1 MKESLIDIG
10 IAIKNHRERERNSN
24 ADVFAVG
31 RAYCNQNGKEQ
42 QFWLIP
48 TSYESLKRIYSYNI
62 TGSVERSQTI
72 QKGPLTTDG
81 QPISIN
87 TRLGELLALNHGGS
101 HEFKVPNLNGRND
114 IINHITIFNRSSYRL
129 RSYSS
134 DVYELSIFLD
144 GEEDPHQF
152 QELSN
157 LIEQAQLLSKQKKE
171 QEKKREELKKREE
184 EARRK
189 IEEARK
195 AAEEAKQREIAKRA
209 AAEEEERKKAEAAR
223 KLAEEEAER
232 QRQEAERLILE
243 QQEREKGIAIIEEK
257 IQETKKQIKETQS
270 WIRQDLSL
278 RQEHFIDVSQNKAKR
293 GHLYDGV
300 PIVIEGGPG
309 TGKTTTLIQRLKFL
323 ISKESL
329 FDYVLNAETP
339 EDKTLT
345 QNQIDKICDP
355 NEVDNHWLFFS
366 PTSQLLKYLRDNMR
380 GQYLNANEKN
390 TTLLDNFR
398 KRMLR
403 EYKLTNPDSYK
414 PFRNCKKEDNEQV
427 FILKPFKIID
437 EFERFCVDNLT
448 AILKATAEI
457 KTAEFPWS
465 HLALEIKA
473 YCKRAENIKDI
484 DALMR
489 LFNSLQ
495 DNELSKVKNIKNQ
508 FDDKLKNV
516 AYTLTKAALEDE
528 GKKSAISDLFEKWRK
543 ETINTDTVEADID
556 EQEEDED
563 EEEEQA
569 FNSAQL
575 EAKLFTEF
583 KKVIKPL
590 SIKPYTNKLKL
601 SKRLKDFYEIV
612 KPLFEET
619 DLKEVGELYYFNK
632 QFADLCKGIES
643 NIFNQLPRLYK
654 SFRKIQK
661 QSGSDIYDKNLLEK
675 ITKENDCRLHIEEQ
689 NLLIGFINKMLLSVY
704 RKSRTRYND
713 MLKKKHK
720 YIMAYEKNV
729 KYVIGVDEATDYSIL
744 DYYFIASFQHYEKS
758 SITLCGDIMQSLN
771 ANGIKSWAELNN
783 EHLLKGLEVQEL
795 KISYRQLPTLVDMS
809 KQMFL
814 DDRGEEAPYES
825 RKKRYD
831 TEPKPLIYISEDED
845 DKTEWIARR
854 IVEVYKT
861 YDNKMPSVA
870 IFVGEKVDIKNFIKR
885 INYQDI
891 LNNIKVVEGEEA
903 IDGDCVRIFRISEVK
918 GMEFEVVFFY
928 NIDEALGEHNA
939 ALMRRYLYV
948 GVSRA
953 TTHLAA
959 TMSDSEGYED
969 VVKYFDTSA
978 DSWQI

>member
-1 MKESLIDIG
+1 MKESLVDIG
-10 IAIKNHRERERNSN
+10 FAIKNHREKERNSS

-31 RAYCNQNGKEQ
+31 RAFCNQNGTDY
-42 QFWLIP
+42 QFWLLP
-48 TSYESLKRIYSYNI
+48 LSYDDLKRHKIYDI
-62 TGSVERSQTI
+62 TGSVIGSVQAQNGALEI
-72 QKGPLTTDG
+72 DG
-81 QPISIN
+81 KPVFIN
-87 TRLGELLALNHGGS
+87 SKIGELLSVNHGGT
-101 HEFKVPNLNGRND
+101 HEFKVKKINGKGFITNTVTINNRANYKVISNITDVSELIIYLNG
-114 IINHITIFNRSSYRL
+114 
-129 RSYSS
+129 
-134 DVYELSIFLD
+134 
-144 GEEDPHQF
+144 EEYPHQF
-152 QELSN
+152 QELSH
-157 LIEQAQLLSKQKKE
+157 LIGKADLL
-171 QEKKREELKKREE
+171 EKKRKKEEEKRAELKRKEE

-195 AAEEAKQREIAKRA
+195 AAEEAKQREIEKRAA
-209 AAEEEERKKAEAAR
+209 AAEEERKRAEEERKI
-223 KLAEEEAER
+223 AEEEAER

-243 QQEREKGIAIIEEK
+243 QLKREEGIARINEDLQK
-257 IQETKKQIKETQS
+257 TKDLIKETQS
-270 WIRQDLSL
+270 WIRKDVSL
-278 RQEHFIDVSQNKAKR
+278 RQEHFIDESQNKAKR
-293 GHLYDGV
+293 GHLYDGI

-323 ISKESL
+323 ISRDSLKEYAL
-329 FDYVLNAETP
+329 
-339 EDKTLT
+339 EDGTLT
-345 QNQIDKICDP
+345 ETQINNICEP
-355 NEVDNHWLFFS
+355 KEIDNNWLFFS
-366 PTSQLLKYLRDNMR
+366 PTRQLLKYLRENMR
-380 GQYLNANEKN
+380 GQYLNASPYN
-390 TTLLDNFR
+390 TTLLDDFR
-398 KRMLR
+398 KKMMLK
-403 EYKLTNPDSYK
+403 YKLTNPDTYK
-414 PFRNCKKEDNEQV
+414 PFRNCKDQDNEKV
-427 FILKPFKIID
+427 LILKPFKIID
-437 EFERFCVDNLT
+437 EFESFCVDNIT

-457 KTAEFPWS
+457 KTSEFPWS

-473 YCKRAENIKDI
+473 FCKRAENIKDI

-495 DNELSKVKNIKNQ
+495 DNELTKVKNVKIQ
-508 FDDKLKNV
+508 FDDKLKDV
-516 AYTLTKAALEDE
+516 AYTLTQAALEDE
-528 GKKSAISDLFEKWRK
+528 GMKRAVSDLFEKWRK

-569 FNSAQL
+569 FNSVKL
-575 EAKLFTEF
+575 EAKIFTEF

-601 SKRLKDFYEIV
+601 SKRVKDFYEIV

-643 NIFNQLPRLYK
+643 NIFNQIPRLYK
-654 SFRKIQK
+654 SFRKVQK
-661 QSGSDIYDKNLLEK
+661 LAGSDIYDKNLLEK
-675 ITKENDCRLHIEEQ
+675 ITKENDSRLHIDEQ
-689 NLLIGFINKMLLSVY
+689 NLLIGFINNMLLSVY
-704 RKSRTRYND
+704 RKSRIRYND
-713 MLKKKHK
+713 MLKKKQK
-720 YIMAYEKNV
+720 YILAYENNV
-729 KYVIGVDEATDYSIL
+729 KYVIGVDEATDFSIL
-744 DYYFIASFQHYEKS
+744 DYYFIASFRHYEKS
-758 SITLCGDIMQSLN
+758 SITLSGDIMQSLN
-771 ANGIKSWAELNN
+771 DNGIKSWEDLNN

-854 IVEVYKT
+854 IVEVYKA
-861 YDNKMPSVA
+861 YNYEMPSVA
-870 IFVGEKVDIKNFIKR
+870 IFVGEEVNITKFIKR
-885 INYQDI
+885 IYNQDI
-891 LNNIKVVEGEEA
+891 LNNIKVVEGEGA
-903 IDGDCVRIFRISEVK
+903 VDGACVRIFRLSEVK

-928 NIDEALGEHNA
+928 NIDEALGEHNE

>member
-1 MKESLIDIG
+1 MEESLIDIG

-31 RAYCNQNGKEQ
+31 RAYCNQNGTDY
-42 QFWLIP
+42 QFWLLP
-48 TSYESLKRIYSYNI
+48 LNYEDLKRFKIYDF
-62 TGSVERSQTI
+62 TGAVIGSKLAQNGALEIDGKSVF
-72 QKGPLTTDG
+72 
-81 QPISIN
+81 IN
-87 TRLGELLALNHGGS
+87 SKLGELLTVNHGGT
-101 HEFKVPNLNGRND
+101 HEFYVKKINGNGFITNTVTIYNRANYKVIGNF
-114 IINHITIFNRSSYRL
+114 T
-129 RSYSS
+129 
-134 DVYELSIFLD
+134 DVYELNIFID
-144 GEEDPHQF
+144 NEEYPHQF
-152 QELSN
+152 QKLSD
-157 LIEQAQLLSKQKKE
+157 LIGEADRL
-171 QEKKREELKKREE
+171 EKKRREEEIKRAELKRREA

-223 KLAEEEAER
+223 KAAEEEAER
-232 QRQEAERLILE
+232 QRQEAERLLLE
-243 QQEREKGIAIIEEK
+243 QQKREEGIARIDEELQK
-257 IQETKKQIKETQS
+257 TVAQIKETQS
-270 WIRQDLSL
+270 WIRKDVSL

-293 GHLYDGV
+293 GHLYDDI

-323 ISKESL
+323 ISRDSL
-329 FDYVLNAETP
+329 IEYALEDGTLNEA
-339 EDKTLT
+339 
-345 QNQIDKICDP
+345 QINKICDP
-355 NEVDNHWLFFS
+355 KEIDNNWLFFS
-366 PTSQLLKYLRDNMR
+366 PTPQLLKYLRDNMR
-380 GQYLNANEKN
+380 GQYLNANQLN
-390 TTLLDNFR
+390 TTLLDDFR
-398 KRMLR
+398 KKMMLK
-403 EYKLTNPDSYK
+403 YKLTNPDTYK
-414 PFRNCKKEDNEQV
+414 PFRNCKDQDNEKV
-427 FILKPFKIID
+427 LILKPFKIID
-437 EFERFCVDNLT
+437 EFERFCVENIT

-457 KTAEFPWS
+457 KTTEFPWS
-465 HLALEIKA
+465 HLALEIKS

-516 AYTLTKAALEDE
+516 AYNLTQSTLENE
-528 GKKSAISDLFEKWRK
+528 GMKNAISELFERWRK
-543 ETINTDTVEADID
+543 ETINTDIIEAEID

-563 EEEEQA
+563 EEQA
-569 FNSAQL
+569 FNSVKL
-575 EAKLFTEF
+575 EAKLFTEY
-583 KKVIKPL
+583 KKVVKPL

-632 QFADLCKGIES
+632 VFADLCKGIES
-643 NIFNQLPRLYK
+643 NIFNQIPRLYK
-654 SFRKIQK
+654 SFRKVQK
-661 QSGSDIYDKNLLEK
+661 HLGSDIYDNNLLEK
-675 ITKENDCRLHIEEQ
+675 ITKENDGRLHIDEQ
-689 NLLIGFINKMLLSVY
+689 NLIIGFINNMLLSVY
-704 RKSRTRYND
+704 RKSRIRYND
-713 MLKKKHK
+713 MLKKKQK
-720 YIMAYEKNV
+720 YILAYEENV
-729 KYVIGVDEATDYSIL
+729 KYVIGVDEATDFSIL
-744 DYYFIASFQHYEKS
+744 DYYFIASFRHYEKS
-758 SITLCGDIMQSLN
+758 SITLSGDVMQSLN
-771 ANGIKSWAELNN
+771 DNGIKSWAELNN

-814 DDRGEEAPYES
+814 DDRGVEAPYES

-845 DKTEWIARR
+845 DKTEWMALR
-854 IVEVYKT
+854 IVEVYRT
-861 YDNKMPSVA
+861 YGNEMPSVA
-870 IFVGEKVDIKNFIKR
+870 IFVGEDVDIKKFIKR
-885 INYQDI
+885 INNQDI

-903 IDGDCVRIFRISEVK
+903 INGDCVRIFRISEVK

-959 TMSDSEGYED
+959 TMSDPEGYED

>member
-10 IAIKNHRERERNSN
+10 FAIKNHREKERNSS

-31 RAYCNQNGKEQ
+31 RAYCTQNGKEQ

-48 TSYESLKRIYSYNI
+48 TSYESLKRIYNYDI
-62 TGSVERSQTI
+62 TGTITRSQII

-87 TRLGELLALNHGGS
+87 TKLGELLALNHSGS
-101 HEFKVPNLNGRND
+101 HEFKVPNRNGKSD
-114 IINHITIFNRSSYRL
+114 IINHITINNRSSYRL

-134 DVYELSIFLD
+134 DVYELSIFLN

-152 QELSN
+152 QELSH
-157 LIEQAQLLSKQKKE
+157 LIGQAQLLAKQKIE
-171 QEKKREELKKREE
+171 EEIKRAELKRREE

-209 AAEEEERKKAEAAR
+209 AAEEERKRAEAERKAAEA
-223 KLAEEEAER
+223 EAER
-232 QRQEAERLILE
+232 QRQEAERLLLE
-243 QQEREKGIAIIEEK
+243 QKKREEGIARIDEDL
-257 IQETKKQIKETQS
+257 QKKVAQIKETQS
-270 WIRQDLSL
+270 WIRKDLSL

-293 GHLYDGV
+293 GHLYDGI

-329 FDYVLNAETP
+329 VDYVLNAESP
-339 EDKTLT
+339 QEKTLT
-345 QNQIDKICDP
+345 QNQIEKICDP

-366 PTSQLLKYLRDNMR
+366 PTPQLLKYLRDNMR
-380 GQYLNANEKN
+380 GQYLNANQLN
-390 TTLLDNFR
+390 TTLLDDFR

-427 FILKPFKIID
+427 LILKPFKIID

-473 YCKRAENIKDI
+473 YCKRAENIRDI

-495 DNELSKVKNIKNQ
+495 DNELSKVKNIKIQ

-516 AYTLTKAALEDE
+516 AYTLTQAVLDNEE
-528 GKKSAISDLFEKWRK
+528 MKSAISNLFERWRK
-543 ETINTDTVEADID
+543 ETINTDTIEADMD

-563 EEEEQA
+563 EEDEQA
-569 FNSAQL
+569 FNSAKL

-583 KKVIKPL
+583 KKLIKPL

-601 SKRLKDFYEIV
+601 SKRVKDFYEIV

-632 QFADLCKGIES
+632 QFADLCKGVES
-643 NIFNQLPRLYK
+643 NIFNQIPRLYK
-654 SFRKIQK
+654 SFRKVQK
-661 QSGSDIYDKNLLEK
+661 NAGSDIYNKNLLGK
-675 ITKENDCRLHIEEQ
+675 ITKENDSRLHIDEQ
-689 NLLIGFINKMLLSVY
+689 NLLIGFINKMLLSIY
-704 RKSRTRYND
+704 RKSRIRYND
-713 MLKKKHK
+713 MLRKKHK
-720 YIMAYEKNV
+720 YIIAYEKNV

-744 DYYFIASFQHYEKS
+744 DYYFIASFRHYEKS

-771 ANGIKSWAELNN
+771 ANGIKSWDELKN
-783 EHLLKGLEVQEL
+783 ENLLNGLEVQEL

-814 DDRGEEAPYES
+814 DDRGEEAPFDS
-825 RKKRYD
+825 RKKRNES
-831 TEPKPLIYISEDED
+831 EPKPLILISKDEDE
-845 DKTEWIARR
+845 KTEWMALR
-854 IVEVYKT
+854 IVEVYRT
-861 YDNKMPSVA
+861 YGNEMPSVA
-870 IFVGEKVDIKNFIKR
+870 IFVGEDVDIKKFIKR
-885 INYQDI
+885 INNQDI

-903 IDGDCVRIFRISEVK
+903 IDGACVRIFRISEVK

-928 NIDEALGEHNA
+928 NIDEALGEHNE

-969 VVKYFDTSA
+969 VVKYFDISA